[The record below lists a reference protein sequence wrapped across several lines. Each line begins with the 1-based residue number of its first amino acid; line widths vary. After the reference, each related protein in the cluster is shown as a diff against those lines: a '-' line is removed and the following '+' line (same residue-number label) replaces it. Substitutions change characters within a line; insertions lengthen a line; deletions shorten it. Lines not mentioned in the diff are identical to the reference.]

1 MLALWQTSVESYTVT
16 IDVLHCSAKVLRFWI
31 IMQME
36 TRYRLYTLTQACT
49 HTHTQMTHDVHQCAW
64 IVHAGSSH
72 VCLHTQ
78 RIQPQTP

>member
-36 TRYRLYTLTQACT
+36 MHYRHL
-49 HTHTQMTHDVHQCAW
+49 
-64 IVHAGSSH
+64 
-72 VCLHTQ
+72 
-78 RIQPQTP
+78 